1 MNSVCEL
8 IKYRSSVRS
17 YIKKPMDED
26 GKNKLIEY
34 LKSNVKAPFGNK
46 VRFELVDRTDMKP
59 VDAKSL
65 GTYGFIKGAT
75 LFIVGAVKNGSKA
88 MEDFGYCM
96 EKNIL
101 DSTGLGLGT
110 CLLGG
115 TFRRSNFARM
125 IKLTENEL
133 LPAITPIGYPT
144 KKRSFR
150 DSVIRFSAGS
160 KKRKKWQSLFFRKD
174 MKTPLSLDDAG
185 KYAPILESVRLGPSA
200 SNRQPWRIVRE
211 QGKFHF
217 FCSSTKGYNKLI
229 KGIRLQNIDMGIAMC
244 HFELSADEL
253 GLSGKWV
260 EIKPEF
266 DFRGKEYIV
275 SWAESI

>member
-1 MNSVCEL
+1 MGNVSEL
-8 IKYRSSVRS
+8 IKYRSSTRS
-17 YIKKPMDED
+17 YMKKPIDEEK
-26 GKNKLIEY
+26 KNEMTEY
-34 LKSNVKAPFGNK
+34 LSSNVKGPFGNT
-46 VRFELVDRTDMKP
+46 VRFELVDLAEMKP
-59 VDAKSL
+59 RDARTL
-65 GTYGFIKGAT
+65 GTYGFIKGAS
-75 LFIVGAVKNGSKA
+75 LFIVGAVKSERKA

-101 DSTGLGLGT
+101 HATSLGLGT
-110 CLLGG
+110 CWLGG
-115 TFRRSNFARM
+115 TFRRSNFAKM
-125 IKLTENEL
+125 INLMENEV

-144 KKRSFR
+144 KKRSLR

-160 KKRKKWQSLFFRKD
+160 KKRKKWQSLFFTKD
-174 MKTPLSLDDAG
+174 MKKPLSRENAG
-185 KYAPILESVRLGPSA
+185 KYAPLLESVRLGPSA

-211 QGKFHF
+211 PGKFHF
-217 FCSSTKGYNKLI
+217 YCSSTKTYNKLF

-253 GLSGKWV
+253 GLAGKWV
-260 EIKPEF
+260 EIKPKF

>member
-1 MNSVCEL
+1 M
-8 IKYRSSVRS
+8 KR
-17 YIKKPMDED
+17 PMDEER
-26 GKNKLIEY
+26 KNEIIEY
-34 LKSNVKAPFGNK
+34 LRSNVKGPFGNT
-46 VRFELVDRTDMKP
+46 VRFELVDLTDMKP
-59 VDAKSL
+59 VDARSF

-75 LFIVGAVKNGSKA
+75 SFIVGAVVFGRKA

-101 DSTGLGLGT
+101 HSTGLGLGT
-110 CLLGG
+110 CWLGG
-115 TFRRSNFARM
+115 TFRRSNFAQK
-125 IKLTENEL
+125 INVKENEL
-133 LPAITPIGYPT
+133 VPAITPIGFPS

-160 KKRKKWQSLFFRKD
+160 KKRKKWQLLFFRKD
-174 MKTPLSLDDAG
+174 MKTPLSRENADA
-185 KYAPILESVRLGPSA
+185 YAPVLESVRLGPSA
-200 SNRQPWRIVRE
+200 SNRQPWRIVKKA
-211 QGKFHF
+211 GKFHF
-217 FCSSTKGYNKLI
+217 FCNSTKGYDKFF

-253 GLSGKWV
+253 GLPGKWV
-260 EIKPEF
+260 EIKPKF